1 MLIRIKEG
9 RGKRMFVISKRGFK
23 AQFTMKTMLEIV
35 LMLIVYAQI
44 YPTLVEPY
52 IEQAIANT
60 EDSIVAALLSIL
72 PFLIVAMI
80 LIGVFSYSTIRGRRR

>member
-1 MLIRIKEG
+1 
-9 RGKRMFVISKRGFK
+9 MFVTSKRGFK
-23 AQFTMKTMLEIV
+23 AQFNMKTMLEIV

-52 IEQAIANT
+52 IESAIENA
-60 EDSIVAALLSIL
+60 DDPIVAALLSFL

-80 LIGVFSYSTIRGRRR
+80 LIGVFGYNAIRGRRR

>member
-1 MLIRIKEG
+1 
-9 RGKRMFVISKRGFK
+9 MFVTSKRGFK
-23 AQFTMKTMLEIV
+23 AQFNMKTMLEIV

-52 IEQAIANT
+52 IETAIANA
-60 EDSIVAALLSIL
+60 DDPIVAALLSFL

-80 LIGVFSYSTIRGRRR
+80 LIGVFSYSAIRSRRR

>member
-1 MLIRIKEG
+1 
-9 RGKRMFVISKRGFK
+9 MFAISKRGFK
-23 AQFTMKTMLEIV
+23 AQFNMKTMLEIA

-52 IEQAIANT
+52 IESAIANSN
-60 EDSIVAALLSIL
+60 DSIVSALLSIL

-80 LIGVFSYSTIRGRRR
+80 LIGLFSYNTISGRRR